1 MNGCEYRDDMLCPTQ
16 GPWVFNGTCDIFE
29 NQFKFDHRWEIKS
42 AKTGQLIMCN
52 YADWVPRN
60 KKDWVLMAAAPEML
74 EALEA
79 AVECGMVPIT
89 SAKDG
94 GAAALTRHA
103 HVADMIRSVIAKTKG

>member
-1 MNGCEYRDDMLCPTQ
+1 
-16 GPWVFNGTCDIFE
+16 
-29 NQFKFDHRWEIKS
+29 
-42 AKTGQLIMCN
+42 
-52 YADWVPRN
+52 
-60 KKDWVLMAAAPEML
+60 MAAAPDML

-103 HVADMIRSVIAKTKG
+103 HVGDMIRNAIAKAKGELS